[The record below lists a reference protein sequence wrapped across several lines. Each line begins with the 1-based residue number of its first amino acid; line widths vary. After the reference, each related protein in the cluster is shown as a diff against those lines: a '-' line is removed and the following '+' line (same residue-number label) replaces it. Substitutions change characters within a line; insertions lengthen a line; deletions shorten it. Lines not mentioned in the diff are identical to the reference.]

1 MQLIKKDGTINEI
14 TKESLKGEKLILF
27 FFPRTNTPG
36 WIIEGKDFSGLKSE
50 FNDLGYRLIGISRDK
65 AKAHQNFMN
74 KQDLTVDLI
83 SDSESELCDH
93 FDVVK
98 EKLMFGKISMG
109 IERSTFI
116 LDEEFNI
123 VQEFRKVKVNDH
135 ASTVLEAVKAIE
147 K

>member
-1 MQLIKKDGTINEI
+1 M
-14 TKESLKGEKLILF
+14 
-27 FFPRTNTPG
+27 
-36 WIIEGKDFSGLKSE
+36 KSE